1 MRIWKRKNEVKKK
14 RQRGKELIEKIWRE
28 IDNGDCNM
36 NEYKD
41 IVKKRLWREIVKKK
55 EEREDL
61 DMEIGGKMI

>member
-1 MRIWKRKNEVKKK
+1 
-14 RQRGKELIEKIWRE
+14 
-28 IDNGDCNM
+28 M